1 MFSKSFI
8 YLLPFIIIQ
17 RNTKMHKLLALSFIL
32 FVNTVVFSQ
41 KDYGKQLLD
50 SLASDQFYGR
60 GYVKNGDKIAANF
73 IVKEFKKLDAQPIG
87 SSFFQNYI
95 LPVNTFPNDVEVII
109 NNKKLKTGE
118 DFIIS
123 PYSGSA
129 KGTYKLEL
137 IDEKQVTNIINT
149 FDPENNLV
157 EKDIAYLVNFE
168 KVTDRKDRSKQ
179 EYLKQFLAQLAP
191 VIVPDDEKFTWSV
204 AREALP
210 NPIIQVHSS
219 FLKETKTITLNIQ
232 NKLVSSYQTQNAIGI
247 IPAKRKCKR
256 DKYIFFTAHYDHLGM
271 MGENATFNGA
281 NDNASGTA
289 LMLSLMKHY
298 SQKKPE
304 YTMVFIA
311 FGAEEAGLVGSKYFV
326 EHPLVPLDKIKFLV
340 NVDLMG
346 TGENGVTVVNATEH
360 EKEFEWL
367 KKINKKKNLLKTVNP
382 RGKAANSDHY
392 WFEESGVPSF
402 FIYAMGEPSHYHD
415 INDRPET
422 LPLTEFDD
430 LQELI
435 IRFVKKF

>member
-1 MFSKSFI
+1 MYKLITLITLLFI
-8 YLLPFIIIQ
+8 H
-17 RNTKMHKLLALSFIL
+17 TG
-32 FVNTVVFSQ
+32 VFSQ
-41 KDYGKQLLD
+41 KEYGKQLLD

-60 GYVKNGDKIAANF
+60 GYVNNGDKIAANF
-73 IVKEFKKLDAQPIG
+73 IVKEFKKLGAQPIG
-87 SSFFQNYI
+87 ESFFQTYSF
-95 LPVNTFPNDVEVII
+95 PVNTFPKDVEVTI

-118 DFIIS
+118 DYIIS

-137 IDEKQVTNIINT
+137 IDEQAIINLINT
-149 FDPENNLV
+149 FDPENSLIEKDVAYVVKFKKAV
-157 EKDIAYLVNFE
+157 EKRE
-168 KVTDRKDRSKQ
+168 RSKQ
-179 EYLKQFLAQLAP
+179 EYYKQFLAQLVP

-210 NPIIQVHSS
+210 FPIIQLNTS
-219 FLKETKTITLNIQ
+219 FIEEAKTITLNIQ
-232 NKLVSSYQTQNAIGI
+232 NKLISSYQTQNVVGM

-256 DKYIFFTAHYDHLGM
+256 EKYIFFTAHYDHLGM
-271 MGENATFNGA
+271 MGTDATFNGA

-298 SQKKPE
+298 SKKKPE

-367 KKINKKKNLLKTVNP
+367 KKINKKKELLKTVNP

-435 IRFVKKF
+435 IQFVKKF